1 MMESNDSEGKGT
13 RSLNPLAYLDGT
25 ITDLPSVLPSLPE
38 FTDHTHGP
46 SNPQPNYPNLNVYPN
61 VGDGETSPLLNKTK
75 AKAVGKGVWGK
86 LRWLAGKLNGF
97 MNPPMWGGLLAI
109 VSGMIP
115 FLRTALFNNKGLLSP
130 FEQSVDNLG
139 QLYTALQTLI
149 LGAQLYSK
157 AGKRPS
163 VTPLLYLFFYRFIVV
178 TAISAGLVFGA
189 RKVLGDAMHKDPI
202 LVSCASAL
210 LPRLA
215 CP

>member
-1 MMESNDSEGKGT
+1 MESKESKGT

-38 FTDHTHGP
+38 YTDHTHGP

-61 VGDGETSPLLNKTK
+61 VGDGETSPLLNKHK
-75 AKAVGKGVWGK
+75 AKAVGKGIWGKVGTVWGK
-86 LRWLAGKLNGF
+86 INGF

-109 VSGMIP
+109 VSGLIP
-115 FLRTALFNNKGLLSP
+115 FLRTALFSNQGILSP

-163 VTPLLYLFFYRFIVV
+163 IGPLLYLFLYRFVLV
-178 TAISAGLVFGA
+178 TAISAGLVVAA
-189 RKVLGDAMHKDPI
+189 RKLLGDAMHKDPI
-202 LVSCASAL
+202 LVSDP
-210 LPRLA
+210 LPYTLDEA
-215 CP
+215 